1 MKFLG
6 PRHQLLECWLHLHL
20 FASSWSCAASVY
32 CLSGRLDGKIDFHP
46 SWYSPFWNHTCWV
59 AWQRSSTKLSWNTK
73 GGHAFWISPSKK
85 SRSSCHLTP
94 TSWLFMGIFDL
105 RWLWINWRWKET
117 CSRTITIVASTD
129 LFLQSWI
136 KRCFL
141 CLQLL
146 RISAMHCF
154 TIDKFV
160 DLLLPWTYLHTL
172 KINYIPC

>member
-1 MKFLG
+1 MILNLTPIRIVVFFKERLEKVD
-6 PRHQLLECWLHLHL
+6 LL
-20 FASSWSCAASVY
+20 
-32 CLSGRLDGKIDFHP
+32 
-46 SWYSPFWNHTCWV
+46 

-154 TIDKFV
+154 TI
-160 DLLLPWTYLHTL
+160 YI
-172 KINYIPC
+172 KIRDQRIYW